1 MLVLEQDDQGM
12 VGDGVAGVGGSD
24 RKDNR
29 KDWGRRSSQPQ
40 GAQES
45 AGGLGDEGRRLG
57 GRSGESTVSGWSKDK
72 VRREFLA
79 G

>member
-1 MLVLEQDDQGM
+1 MGQR
-12 VGDGVAGVGGSD
+12 GVGGGESD
-24 RKDNR
+24 RKDSR
-29 KDWGRRSSQPQ
+29 KDWGHRSSQPQ

-45 AGGLGDEGRRLG
+45 DGGLGDEGRRLG